1 MSDDNPLHRPQ
12 NPDTSAVFAFRDRVN
27 AKYGLSLASYYDL
40 WLWSTSHV
48 SDFWSNAWDATNV
61 IGEKGT
67 HVVDDTINIS
77 ENPPWFTDNDACV
90 NWAEN
95 MLHCRSSE
103 KVALIQA
110 TKALHIC
117 QLYDLVSRL
126 VSSLLA
132 NGLKPGDRVASYSSN
147 CIENAAL
154 CLATTAVGAI
164 WVGAAAD
171 FGPAGVLERFE
182 QVQPKF
188 IFAVDA
194 FVYNAKAH
202 KHLPKLT
209 LLLAAKSLNPAK
221 IVIIHPIPHMEDR
234 SAWKEGWV
242 SWEDFLLE
250 GEAKKLGRAPSGEI
264 LWHRASFNWPLWILF
279 SSGSTA
285 IVHRAGG
292 MLLQAKKEFVICA
305 DLKPDDVFFY
315 YTTTGWMMY
324 NFLLSGLSVGCTLV
338 LFDGSPLRDPAFL
351 WKLTDDLK
359 ISILEQAPNIS
370 SNFRFKKY
378 KPRYH
383 HDLSSLRHI
392 YSTGS
397 PLSSDLFGYVY
408 ENIHPNILLGS
419 ITGGTDICSLFA
431 GMCSALPVYAGEI
444 QCRMLGLAVESYSE
458 EGKLNAPD
466 EPGELV
472 CLKTFPC
479 MPVGFWPLPGFG
491 TDDEVAAARA
501 RYHQAYF
508 AEFEGVWYHGDH
520 IVITRSRAGN
530 GGGVVM
536 LGRSDGVL
544 NPGGIRFGSSELY
557 DVIDSAFCAAGKILD
572 CLAVG
577 QMLDGDERVIM
588 FVKLPDNEELSP
600 ALVQDIKNE
609 IRARRTA
616 RHVPA
621 ELRGF
626 SDPAIKILQVRD
638 IPYTLNGKKVEVL
651 IINGASLSIVNPSTL
666 VKPRLSATL

>member
-1 MSDDNPLHRPQ
+1 MSDETPLHRPQ
-12 NPDTSAVFAFRDRVN
+12 NTDTSATFRFRDLVN
-27 AKYGLSLASYYDL
+27 AKYGLSLRTYHDL

-48 SDFWSNAWDATNV
+48 SDFWS
-61 IGEKGT
+61 GRLG
-67 HVVDDTINIS
+67 S
-77 ENPPWFTDNDACV
+77 GNPPWFPEARV

-95 MLHCRSSE
+95 MLHCRSTE

-110 TKALHIC
+110 TEPTPVNPTPDLRQCTYAE
-117 QLYDLVSRL
+117 LYDLVSRL

-147 CIENAAL
+147 CIENVAL
-154 CLATTAVGAI
+154 CLATTC
-164 WVGAAAD
+164 
-171 FGPAGVLERFE
+171 FLERFE

-194 FVYNAKAH
+194 LIYNAKVH
-202 KHLPKLT
+202 DHLAKLT
-209 LLLAAKSLNPAK
+209 ALLSGLAAESLNPAK
-221 IVIIHPIPHMEDR
+221 EDR
-234 SAWKEGWV
+234 SAWKDGWV

-250 GEAKKLGRAPSGEI
+250 GDAKKLGRAHGEI
-264 LWHRASFNWPLWILF
+264 LWHRASFNWPLWILV
-279 SSGSTA
+279 S

-305 DLKPDDVFFY
+305 DLKPEDVFFY

-324 NFLLSGLSVGCTLV
+324 NFLISGLSLGCTL
-338 LFDGSPLRDPAFL
+338 LFL

-359 ISILEQAPNIS
+359 ISIFGTSAKYIEQLS
-370 SNFRFKKY
+370 KGY
-378 KPRYH
+378 KPRYQH
-383 HDLSSLRHI
+383 NLSSLRHI

-397 PLSSDLFGYVY
+397 PLSAELFKWTY
-408 ENIHPNILLGS
+408 ENIHPDILLGS

-458 EGKLNAPD
+458 TGTLNAPD

-472 CLKTFPC
+472 
-479 MPVGFWPLPGFG
+479 
-491 TDDEVAAARA
+491 AAAAAKYKR
-501 RYHQAYF
+501 AYF
-508 AEFEGVWYHGDH
+508 AEIEGVWYHGDH

-557 DVIDSAFCAAGKILD
+557 DVIDSAFSATGKIVD

-577 QMLDGDERVIM
+577 QTIGGSDEQVIL
-588 FVKLPDNEELSP
+588 FVKLPDSEELSP
-600 ALVQDIKNE
+600 ALVRQIKE
-609 IRARRTA
+609 EVRARRTA

-621 ELRGF
+621 
-626 SDPAIKILQVRD
+626 Q
-638 IPYTLNGKKVEVL
+638 KVEVL
-651 IINGASLSIVNPSTL
+651 VKKIVNGASLSIVNP
-666 VKPRLSATL
+666 ATLANPECLEFYHNIGIELRKNA